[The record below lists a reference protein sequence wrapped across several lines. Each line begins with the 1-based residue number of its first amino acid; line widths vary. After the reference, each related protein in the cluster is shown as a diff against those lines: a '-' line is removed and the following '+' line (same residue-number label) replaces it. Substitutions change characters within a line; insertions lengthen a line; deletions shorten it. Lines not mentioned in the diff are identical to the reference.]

1 VTTLPVLSASELIA
15 TAARPLRASALP
27 RLLECAGRVLL
38 TEEFW
43 GLRMDDSED
52 SGAAAQTGSLV
63 HAAAEAFHKGGD
75 GNDAIEVFRGKYPK
89 GDPVRARKIF
99 AAYSADPKNKDAK
112 IVALETK
119 ITYAI
124 RAAPFDP
131 TGEPVIVNGTLD
143 QVREDS
149 DGYRT
154 VWDIKTGVN
163 FYGTKALHHYAAQQ
177 ALYTLAAGEDV
188 YPGGLICTDGYFR
201 PGGKV
206 FFQYKVTRADMVQM
220 LTKVAAL
227 VAFAR
232 MGQVIRTPGDVCEWC
247 PHKTFEGCSS
257 YVRDHVN

>member
-1 VTTLPVLSASELIA
+1 
-15 TAARPLRASALP
+15 
-27 RLLECAGRVLL
+27 
-38 TEEFW
+38 
-43 GLRMDDSED
+43 MDDSED
-52 SGAAAQTGSLV
+52 SGAAAQTGTLV
-63 HAAAEAFHKGGD
+63 HHAAEAFHKGGD
-75 GNDAIEVFRGKYPK
+75 GFDAIEVFRGQYPK

-99 AAYSADPKNKDAK
+99 TAYSADSKNKDAK

-119 ITYAI
+119 IAFAI
-124 RAAPFDP
+124 PAAPFDP

-143 QVREDS
+143 QIREDS
-149 DGYRT
+149 DGYKT
-154 VWDIKTGVN
+154 VWDIKTGVT

-206 FFQYKVTRADMVQM
+206 FFPYKGVTRADFQQM

-232 MGQVIRTPGDVCEWC
+232 MGQVIRTPGDVCDYC